1 MYPTFQKH
9 CTQKYSQ
16 SIVRSESIC
25 WKIYGREK
33 LSFIKRG
40 KKIKGVFWQW
50 MAVCLQLLHFLRREK
65 KFYTADSSL
74 FLFPIWWRTN
84 TLIHFR
90 NRRGVWVLG
99 FGIIWVTGL
108 ILADVF
114 QRQPLTNQSESIAN
128 SRIWLV
134 VLSID
139 RDHARVAH
147 ETEVTK
153 SAWNCG
159 GFYCY
164 PLWTETFS
172 YPKPP
177 VSLNR

>member
-84 TLIHFR
+84 TPIHFR

-114 QRQPLTNQSESIAN
+114 QRQPLTNQSESCKFAHLIGCPIDGPRSCPRCPWN
-128 SRIWLV
+128 RSDEKRLKLWG
-134 VLSID
+134 VLLLSFMD
-139 RDHARVAH
+139 
-147 ETEVTK
+147 
-153 SAWNCG
+153 WNI
-159 GFYCY
+159 
-164 PLWTETFS
+164 LI
-172 YPKPP
+172 PKAACL
-177 VSLNR
+177 S